1 MGDLSLASNKLRN
14 LALSFVF
21 SSCLSVA
28 YADEDSEQTAEQRIE
43 ALIGEMTLEEKAAQ
57 LTQFSDP
64 GDVTGP
70 MPKGERDRK
79 KRKLVES
86 GMVGSTL
93 NVLGVE
99 KVRTFQ
105 RIAVEESRLGIPM
118 VFAYDV
124 IHGHK
129 TIFPIPLAE
138 AASWDLALIQQS
150 ARVAA
155 VEASAQGLN
164 WTFAPMV
171 DISRDARWGRVME
184 GAGEDPYLGAEIAV
198 ARVRGFQGDD
208 LAANDTIAA
217 TLKHF
222 AGYGFAE
229 SGKDYNAADVG
240 AVTVYNTILP
250 PFREAI
256 ERANARTVMNSF
268 NTLNGIPAT
277 GDKYLQRGVL
287 KGEWG
292 FDGLIVS
299 DWGSGIEMIEHGF
312 AADERDAARL
322 SMIGG
327 SDMDMESFIYAPY
340 LPELVRDGAV
350 EEAWIDDAVR
360 RVLRI
365 KFELGLFDDPYRYID
380 EEREAELLFSD
391 EHREISRKVAEA
403 SIVLLKNDEAL
414 LPLKAGE
421 KIALIG
427 ALADDKDSPLG
438 NWRAQ
443 GEKGTAVSVREAFIA
458 AGLDFEFAEGA
469 ALEIGEAGFP
479 TEVEVNLTDKSGF
492 DKAIEVAGR
501 ADKVVLVLGEDAYQ
515 SGEGRSRADIG
526 FPGVQQELLEAVYAA
541 NRNVVLVVMSGRPL
555 ALTWADE
562 NVPAIM
568 QAWHLGHESGHAI
581 ANVLKG
587 DVNPSGKLPMTF
599 PRSVGQIPIY
609 YNYLNTGRPGP
620 RTEVFWSHYT
630 DESNAPL
637 YPFGY
642 GLSYTEFEYSRLRT
656 RKTEDIVEVSVRV
669 KNTGE
674 RDGQEVVQLYLHDK
688 VASVSRPERELKG
701 FRKVSLA
708 AGERKTVTFMLSEKE
723 LGFYNGLGE
732 FVVEPGEF
740 DVYVGGSSAA
750 TLSAEFKFDA
760 HQ

>member
-1 MGDLSLASNKLRN
+1 MAAHNLRN
-14 LALSFVF
+14 FVTIAF
-21 SSCLSVA
+21 GLICLTSAQANEVA
-28 YADEDSEQTAEQRIE
+28 QPSTEEQID
-43 ALIGEMTLEEKAAQ
+43 ALIAQMTLEEKAGQ

-79 KRKLVES
+79 KRELIES
-86 GMVGSTL
+86 GVVGSTL
-93 NVLGVE
+93 NVIGAE
-99 KVRTFQ
+99 KVRAYQ
-105 RIAVEESRLGIPM
+105 EIAVEKSRLGIPM
-118 VFAYDV
+118 IFAYDV

-138 AASWDLALIQQS
+138 SASWDLDLIEQG

-155 VEASAQGLN
+155 IEAAAQGLN

-184 GAGEDPYLGAEIAV
+184 GAGEDPFLGAEIAV

-240 AVTVYNTILP
+240 TVTLFNTILP
-250 PFREAI
+250 PFRAAL

-277 GDKYLQRGVL
+277 GDKYLQRDLL
-287 KGEWG
+287 KDEWG
-292 FDGLIVS
+292 FDGFIIS

-312 AADERDAARL
+312 AADHRDAARL

-327 SDMDMESFIYAPY
+327 SDMDMESFVYAPY

-350 EEAWIDDAVR
+350 EEEWVDDAVR
-360 RVLRI
+360 RVLRV
-365 KFELGLFDDPYRYID
+365 KHELGLFEDPYRYVD
-380 EEREAELLFSD
+380 VEREKSLLFTA
-391 EHREISRKVAEA
+391 EHREISRKMAEA
-403 SIVLLKNDEAL
+403 SIVLLKNDDNM
-414 LPLKAGE
+414 LPLKSGE

-427 ALADDKDSPLG
+427 ALSADKDSPLG

-443 GEKGTAVSVREAFIA
+443 GEMGTAVSVREAFEA
-458 AGLDFEFAEGA
+458 EDLDFTFAEGA
-469 ALEIGEAGFP
+469 AVEIGEANFAK
-479 TEVEVNLTDKSGF
+479 EVEVNMTDKSGF
-492 DKAIEVAGR
+492 NEAVAVAEG

-526 FPGVQQELLEAVYAA
+526 FSGVQQELLEAIYAA
-541 NRNVVLVVMSGRPL
+541 NSNVILVVMSGRPL
-555 ALTWADE
+555 LLTWADE
-562 NVPAIM
+562 NIPSIV
-568 QAWHLGHESGHAI
+568 QAWHLGHESGHALT
-581 ANVLKG
+581 NVLTGK
-587 DVNPSGKLPMTF
+587 VNPGGKLPMTF

-620 RTEVFWSHYT
+620 REEVFWSHYT
-630 DESNAPL
+630 DEANAPL
-637 YPFGY
+637 YPFGH
-642 GLSYTEFEYSRLRT
+642 GLSYSNFEYSRLRV
-656 RKTEDIVEVSVRV
+656 REKADAFEVSVRV
-669 KNTGE
+669 RNTSD
-674 RDGQEVVQLYLHDK
+674 RDGQEVVQLYIHDR
-688 VASVSRPERELKG
+688 VASVSRPEKELKG
-701 FRKVSLA
+701 FQKISLN
-708 AGERKTVTFMLSEKE
+708 AGERKTVTFTLSDKE
-723 LGFYNGLGE
+723 LGFYDGRGE
-732 FVVEPGEF
+732 YVVEPGEF
-740 DVYVGGSSAA
+740 DVFVGGSSAA
-750 TLSAEFKFDA
+750 SLTSKFELPTK
-760 HQ
+760 